1 MKILTFSTLYP
12 NAARPRHGIFVET
25 QLRQQL
31 KTGQVESMVVAPV
44 PWFPSRNPLF
54 GEYALHAS
62 APREEQRHG
71 IQVLHPRY
79 LVLPKIGMTLAP
91 YLLAQSVNR
100 SSSESLPGTTST

>member
-1 MKILTFSTLYP
+1 MELRTLTFSTLYP

-31 KTGQVESMVVAPV
+31 ATGRVESMVVAPV
-44 PWFPSRNPLF
+44 PWFPSRNPRF
-54 GEYALHAS
+54 GEYARHAS
-62 APREEQRHG
+62 APHEERSHG

-91 YLLAQSVNR
+91 FLLAKSVEPVIER
-100 SSSESLPGTTST
+100 V

>member
-44 PWFPSRNPLF
+44 PWFPSRNLLF

-62 APREEQRHG
+62 APREEQRYG
-71 IQVLHPRY
+71 IQVLDERQR
-79 LVLPKIGMTLAP
+79 IIRGRARGMALEHLDSGVALQLAT
-91 YLLAQSVNR
+91 
-100 SSSESLPGTTST
+100 ESLAE